1 MDSAWACRSQ
11 PSVVW
16 GVKDGCFRRQLLQSE
31 GGFARSRTQPG
42 EVSFAQFKPSGWT
55 VLNPLSLW
63 LKSVRWPAG
72 SDGLSAAWND
82 ARQSVECWD
91 FFGATG
97 LGAVEDSLRHNHR
110 SFNNEQCCRKSP
122 EVVSGESW
130 PWGRGRL
137 YCCTAG
143 PSAITLSLSVLICEM
158 GTVTPAKLVF
168 RQVRNV
174 YELQSTVEI
183 FRFLM
188 VIVQFLCSLKL
199 LIHILRI

>member
-31 GGFARSRTQPG
+31 GAFARSRTQPG

-137 YCCTAG
+137 YCCVQD
-143 PSAITLSLSVLICEM
+143 P
-158 GTVTPAKLVF
+158 
-168 RQVRNV
+168 
-174 YELQSTVEI
+174 LQSLWVSVSSSVKWEQWHLLSW
-183 FRFLM
+183 FLDRWEM
-188 VIVQFLCSLKL
+188 YTNCKAPLKSSGSWWLSCSFCVA
-199 LIHILRI
+199 